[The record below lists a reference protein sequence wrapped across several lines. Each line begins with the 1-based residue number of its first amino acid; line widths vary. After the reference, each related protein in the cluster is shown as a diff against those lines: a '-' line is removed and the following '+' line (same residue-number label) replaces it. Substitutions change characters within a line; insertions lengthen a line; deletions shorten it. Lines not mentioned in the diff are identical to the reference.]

1 MEKIIL
7 SVGLAFGLTTAVI
20 HLAEQNYQQAVTYTI
35 NVAESDGDIVWAMG
49 QYGFDLEN
57 PFDDISEA
65 DKIEALFSKED

>member
-1 MEKIIL
+1 MEKLIL

-20 HLAEQNYQQAVTYTI
+20 HFAEQNYQQAVTYTI
-35 NVAESDGDIVWAMG
+35 NVAESDGDIVWAMS

-57 PFDDISEA
+57 SFDDISEA